1 MMAQGQ
7 LRLVYA
13 ALIIAIIIKII
24 RTWRMIYILTG
35 KTLCQH
41 HQTVAEQQQQQ
52 HVEQQGRLFPQ
63 HPEERQQEEQPQ
75 VRSKFPL
82 HHIFFNYSIA
92 ARPRSCPRDFE
103 NISNNCYLI
112 STERVGWIEAKK
124 KCEIKG
130 ARLISLEFKEKQEDL
145 VEYVSSITNR
155 RRGKYWTGGND
166 IHKEGVWVWEGVGG
180 EVPDYGWAEDPYN
193 SPEENCLSWSV
204 TFGYNVGDSDSNW
217 HGASCCN
224 SQRYICEV

>member
-1 MMAQGQ
+1 MK
-7 LRLVYA
+7 YS
-13 ALIIAIIIKII
+13 LIMTTKAEKVSHHHHVHSEQPH
-24 RTWRMIYILTG
+24 
-35 KTLCQH
+35 QH
-41 HQTVAEQQQQQ
+41 HAR
-52 HVEQQGRLFPQ
+52 QQGRLS
-63 HPEERQQEEQPQ
+63 HQQQEDKQPEEQPQ
-75 VRSKFPL
+75 VDLKVHQTMFYL
-82 HHIFFNYSIA
+82 IFSIP
-92 ARPRSCPRDFE
+92 ARPRSCPQDFE

-112 STERVGWIEAKK
+112 SSERVGWIEAKK
-124 KCEIKG
+124 KCEMKG
-130 ARLISLEFKEKQEDL
+130 AHLISLEYKDKQEDL

-166 IHKEGVWVWEGVGG
+166 IHKEGVWEWEGVGG

-224 SQRYICEV
+224 SQRYICQV